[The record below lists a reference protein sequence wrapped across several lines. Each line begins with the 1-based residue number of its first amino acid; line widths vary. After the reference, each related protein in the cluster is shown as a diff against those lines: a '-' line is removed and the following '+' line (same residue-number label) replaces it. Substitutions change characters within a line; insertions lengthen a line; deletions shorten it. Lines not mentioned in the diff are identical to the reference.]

1 MILLELFLS
10 FFKIG
15 LFSFGGGYAMLALIQ
30 DEVVTRHH
38 WVTMG
43 EFTDIIAISQIT
55 PGPISINSATYIGY
69 KTTNSIWGSVMTTFG
84 VSLPSFL
91 VIAFLIYFIA
101 KCKNSPVL
109 KSILLALRPVVIGM
123 VLTAA
128 VLLMNKENIFD
139 IYSYIILV
147 VSSVL
152 SYYKKLSAF
161 GMFIASSIVGILL
174 YA

>member
-1 MILLELFLS
+1 MIFVELFLT

-69 KTTNSIWGSVMTTFG
+69 KTTNSIFGSMMTTFG

-101 KCKNSPVL
+101 RCKNSPIL
-109 KSILLALRPVVIGM
+109 KSVLLALRPVVIGM

-128 VLLMNKENIFD
+128 VLLMNKENFFD
-139 IYSYIILV
+139 IYSVIIAI
-147 VSSVL
+147 VSFTL
-152 SYYKKLSAF
+152 LYKKWGNPLLLMAVA
-161 GMFIASSIVGILL
+161 GIIGILL
-174 YA
+174 Y